1 MLAMV
6 CSLSLTGTPLVLTH
20 AQAAGVVRV
29 AHACH
34 CGGACCVATP
44 SPESQP
50 VPATPV
56 SNPSPNQLL
65 TPATGVWVW
74 TLPGAPATELSA
86 SFSLPFPANDAPLY
100 ARYCAF
106 LI

>member
-1 MLAMV
+1 MLAIV
-6 CSLSLTGTPLVLTH
+6 CSLSLTGTPLVLTQ

-34 CGGACCVATP
+34 CGGTCCVATP

-56 SNPSPNQLL
+56 SISSPNQLL
-65 TPATGVWVW
+65 TLAPAVWVW
-74 TLPGAPATELSA
+74 TLPGAPATEFSTLS
-86 SFSLPFPANDAPLY
+86 SSSFPANNAPLY